1 MGLFKKTLP
10 CPSCEKPI
18 EVIEESENVCP
29 HCEETVYVRFGG
41 RMLTIEKPDTEN
53 VAKITEEEKE
63 EALRKKSELRIASAK
78 EQRDYSKLSV
88 SEINIV
94 ASEIILTTSVFVA
107 NRDIENEIEVISAEC
122 VYGMHIFKD
131 VFAGLRDIFGGRSAA
146 MQNTLRDARR
156 TALAELRR
164 EALFVGADAV
174 IGVDLD
180 YQEITGGGK
189 NGMIMLV
196 ASGTAVSLKR

>member
-1 MGLFKKTLP
+1 
-10 CPSCEKPI
+10 
-18 EVIEESENVCP
+18 
-29 HCEETVYVRFGG
+29 
-41 RMLTIEKPDTEN
+41 
-53 VAKITEEEKE
+53 
-63 EALRKKSELRIASAK
+63 
-78 EQRDYSKLSV
+78 
-88 SEINIV
+88 
-94 ASEIILTTSVFVA
+94 
-107 NRDIENEIEVISAEC
+107 
-122 VYGMHIFKD
+122 
-131 VFAGLRDIFGGRSAA
+131 